1 MRKVT
6 LVFCLFAVLFLSFSS
21 VEAGRYYEPEIARW
35 TTPDPALRKMSPN
48 ELAEFDNGKLLSNSP
63 YVYGYNNPLKYVDP
77 DGETPWLV
85 GAVVGGGLD
94 FAIQVGTN
102 LAQGQSF
109 GNAVS
114 NVDYKSVAVSAAAG
128 AVGAGLATKVSKL
141 GKLAQFGAET
151 VIDATSS
158 AAGQLAENGSVNLT
172 NVGIDV
178 VAGRTVGKLAGEA
191 TSAALSKTNT
201 GKQLTK
207 QADRATRVAKNRKGN
222 RVGRQHTRNQQA
234 ADAQNKAT
242 GYIVGRGAAAGGAAS
257 QAASKA
263 AQAGLK
269 KNEEER

>member
-1 MRKVT
+1 MRKVP
-6 LVFCLFAVLFLSFSS
+6 LVVCVISALLFSS
-21 VEAGRYYEPEIARW
+21 GSVLAGRYYIPEVARW
-35 TTPDPALRKMSPN
+35 ATPDPVLRKMSPN

-63 YVYGYNNPLKYVDP
+63 YVYGYNNPLKYVDS

-85 GAVVGGGLD
+85 GALVGGGLD
-94 FAIQVGTN
+94 LAIQVGTN
-102 LAQGQSF
+102 LAQGNSAF
-109 GNAVS
+109 SDISISSIV
-114 NVDYKSVAVSAAAG
+114 VSAGAG
-128 AVGAGLATKVSKL
+128 AVGAGLATKISKL

-158 AAGQLAENGSVNLT
+158 VAGQLTENGSVNLT

-191 TSAALSKTNT
+191 TSVALSKTNT

-222 RVGRQHTRNQQA
+222 RVGRQRARNQQA
-234 ADAQNKAT
+234 ADAQSKAT

-269 KNEEER
+269 KNEEEER